1 MKTKLFIILLLFTI
15 LLIGCGDDSVTDP
28 ENNVI
33 ENKGSITLSGAASGN
48 YDAKIGFINN
58 GNAVTITV
66 ADKEGKVSFVLSSNQ
81 VKTGTFTIPDEFE
94 ITYTNT
100 KDTVMADFHTGTV
113 TVNDISTSS
122 VNGSFTGSGY
132 PLFLPTWTI
141 DSTKTVN
148 ATATF
153 SL

>member
-1 MKTKLFIILLLFTI
+1 MKTKLLISLLIFTT
-15 LLIGCGDDSVTDP
+15 LLIGCGDKSVTNP
-28 ENNVI
+28 ENDVK

-48 YDAKIGFINN
+48 YDAEIGFINN
-58 GNAVTITV
+58 GDAVVITV
-66 ADKEGKVSFVLSSNQ
+66 ADKEGNVSFILSSNK
-81 VKTGTFTIPDEFE
+81 VKTGTFKIPDEFE
-94 ITYTNT
+94 IMYTNT

-113 TVNDISTSS
+113 TINDISSMS

-132 PLFLPTWTI
+132 PLSLTTWSV